1 MSAEFDAE
9 GGTRAATVDWSD
21 LAGLDQ
27 VVQAYLIRDNMVV
40 VELSDGREIRITA
53 WLDLSTGRYVSEFE
67 KRTALSNSGRT
78 LYVWAK
84 TPAYLRMVADDAQS
98 CLEAAVLEVDR
109 RHVF

>member
-1 MSAEFDAE
+1 MSTELDA
-9 GGTRAATVDWSD
+9 GGASRVATVDLTD

-27 VVQAYLIRDNMVV
+27 IVQAYLIAENTVV
-40 VELSDGREIRITA
+40 VELSDGREIRIAA
-53 WLDLSTGRYVSEFE
+53 WLDLSTGRYVSEYE
-67 KRTALSNSGRT
+67 RRTALSNSGRT

>member
-1 MSAEFDAE
+1 MSTQFD
-9 GGTRAATVDWSD
+9 GGAPTAATVDWSD

-27 VVQAYLIRDNMVV
+27 IVQLYLLRDNMVV
-40 VELSDGREIRITA
+40 AELADGNEIRITA

-67 KRTALSNSGRT
+67 RRTPLSDSGRT

-84 TPAYLRMVADDAQS
+84 TPAYRRMTGDDGQS

-109 RHVF
+109 RRVY